1 MHVKTYLKV
10 YNAKIYK
17 KNVKNKKFPN
27 YFPE

>member
-1 MHVKTYLKV
+1 MHVKTCLK
-10 YNAKIYK
+10 YIAKIYK